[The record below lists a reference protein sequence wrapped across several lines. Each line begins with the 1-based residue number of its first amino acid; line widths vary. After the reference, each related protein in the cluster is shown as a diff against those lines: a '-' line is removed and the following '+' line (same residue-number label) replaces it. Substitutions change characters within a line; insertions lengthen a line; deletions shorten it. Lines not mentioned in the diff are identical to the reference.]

1 MLIRQSRQSALGLRS
16 RFLACVP
23 AVVLLAASGCAV
35 VETSVIN
42 PVPGLSRVAIVPFFN
57 HSQEPAVDG
66 REFAM
71 AYYAELQ
78 KVPGFHVVPVSV
90 SEVAIHQHGLQFG
103 DDKDAARLAKILDVD
118 AVVIGAVTDFTP
130 YYPPRVGLD
139 VTWYTTRDWGFVP
152 GAEIH
157 GIQGCPTDC
166 APTGMP
172 TFWAERKKRVRNRR
186 LSPGAPHQARSI
198 PATLR
203 NLRNRSLTRPE
214 SLVIRAQSS
223 DWGEPYNDGFMPAQS
238 KNDASPFAAASNATA
253 DDWPTVRAVATREA
267 IPQSLITPVQNV
279 SDLPPAPAE
288 FDKPPTT
295 SPPAT
300 EKPTRSLVPIP
311 RRDPP
316 TWEETARDKL
326 ADEPNRLGNDQGS
339 VRPLQPP
346 QSPSL
351 DDAQISQE
359 LLQHLAR
366 QALQM
371 HNQNMAVDAPKPL
384 MAYTRMFDGADADF
398 AASLRDYLELRGDM
412 RSGGWEGHLYRTDD
426 FIRFASHRMIV
437 EMLLLHGGEARRRF
451 VFKTRK
457 HQ

>member
-1 MLIRQSRQSALGLRS
+1 MS
-16 RFLACVP
+16 
-23 AVVLLAASGCAV
+23 VVLFLSAGGCAV
-35 VETSVIN
+35 IETSVIN
-42 PVPGLSRVAIVPFFN
+42 PVPGLSKVAIVPFFN
-57 HSQEPAVDG
+57 HSQDPSVDG

-78 KVPGFHVVPVSV
+78 KIPGFQVVPVSV
-90 SEVAIHQHGLQFG
+90 SEVAIHQHRLQFA

-152 GAEIH
+152 GAELHEID
-157 GIQGCPTDC
+157 GRQADCPQTNTS
-166 APTGMP
+166 A
-172 TFWAERKKRVRNRR
+172 FWAERKKRVRDRR
-186 LSPGAPHQARSI
+186 LSPGSGLQ
-198 PATLR
+198 
-203 NLRNRSLTRPE
+203 TRLNHK
-214 SLVIRAQSS
+214 SLVIRAQSPDLS
-223 DWGEPYNDGFMPAQS
+223 EPYVDEFHPVAHHFDWSAVTEHPQQS
-238 KNDASPFAAASNATA
+238 SADAAV
-253 DDWPTVRAVATREA
+253 DWPVVRAVATQEA
-267 IPQSLITPVQNV
+267 TPQSQITLVQNV
-279 SDLPPAPAE
+279 SDLPPAPSDPA
-288 FDKPPTT
+288 KPAAQ
-295 SPPAT
+295 PPAA
-300 EKPTRSLVPIP
+300 KPTRSLVPIP

-326 ADEPNRLGNDQGS
+326 SGEPNRLENGQGS
-339 VRPLQPP
+339 STPIQPGESSALSTG
-346 QSPSL
+346 QLSE
-351 DDAQISQE
+351 E
-359 LLQHLAR
+359 LLRQLAR

-371 HNQNMAVDAPKPL
+371 HNESMAIDAPKAL

-398 AASLRDYLELRGDM
+398 TASLRDYLELRGDM

-457 HQ
+457 LQ